1 MELDHFLLI
10 KTKRQ
15 NVLDFFPSV
24 KFAFIYSLTRNP
36 YQYSVVVLKGQEFQ
50 NKRHVRSV
58 ANVSHRNERIMLYK
72 TLPRTPE
79 RDIDIRHEIDI
90 GKATYLCKPTA
101 LI

>member
-10 KTKRQ
+10 QTKRQ

-24 KFAFIYSLTRNP
+24 KFAFIYSLTRNS

-50 NKRHVRSV
+50 NKRHERSV
-58 ANVSHRNERIMLYK
+58 ANVSHRNARIMLYK
-72 TLPRTPE
+72 TRTLE

-90 GKATYLCKPTA
+90 GKAT
-101 LI
+101 